1 MVTMDHACTVYIT
14 MEYLSKKWA
23 ILILHQLSKGEEWK
37 RFSEIRRSMSELTP
51 KVLTERLKELE
62 SEGLIEKRV
71 DTSTMP
77 VKSEYRLTDASK
89 ELMDIIHDLKMWALK
104 WKIDNPEC
112 GRTNCHLCT
121 L

>member
-1 MVTMDHACTVYIT
+1 MDNSCTVYIT

-37 RFSEIRRSMSELTP
+37 RFSDIKNAMKEVTP

-71 DTSTMP
+71 DTSCVPM
-77 VKSEYRLTDASK
+77 KSEYRLTPMSW
-89 ELMDIIHDLKMWALK
+89 ELMDVVHQLKMWALK
-104 WKIDNPEC
+104 WKIDNPAC
-112 GRTNCHLCT
+112 GRLDCRLCR

>member
-1 MVTMDHACTVYIT
+1 MDHACTVYLT

-23 ILILHQLSKGEEWK
+23 ILILHQLNKGEEWK
-37 RFSEIRRSMSELTP
+37 RFSEIKRSMPDLTP

-71 DTSTMP
+71 DTSTIP
-77 VKSEYRLTDASK
+77 VKSEYRLTEASK
-89 ELMDIIHDLKMWALK
+89 ELMVIIQDLKMWSLK
-104 WKIDNPEC
+104 WKVDNPCC
-112 GRTNCHLCT
+112 GRTDCRLCI